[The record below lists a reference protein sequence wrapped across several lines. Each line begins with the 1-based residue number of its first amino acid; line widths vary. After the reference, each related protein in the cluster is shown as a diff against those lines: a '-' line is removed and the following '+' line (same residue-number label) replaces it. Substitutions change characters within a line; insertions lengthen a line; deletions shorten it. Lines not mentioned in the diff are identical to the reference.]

1 MTLVFSA
8 SQQPSDGS
16 GPSLAL
22 ALNLTDDE
30 DALEAIEMYQLT
42 LTIPVTTRGVVSGD
56 PIVTTINIL
65 DDDGMHT
72 RTQWR

>member
-8 SQQPSDGS
+8 GQQSMS
-16 GPSLAL
+16 L

-30 DALEAIEMYQLT
+30 DALEAIEMYQLS
-42 LTIPVTTRGVVSGD
+42 LTIPETTRGVVSGE

-65 DDDGMHT
+65 DDDGML
-72 RTQWR
+72 